1 MSPRSWICCSELE
14 LRKDSPKRGRE
25 QRPRVRERNEM
36 PQNKT
41 RWFWAHRCNWVKG
54 VGEERFETYFIR
66 EEAKL
71 LLLFL
76 VMRCYV
82 SVFIR
87 GIGLIFCFE
96 NNDV

>member
-1 MSPRSWICCSELE
+1 MKCHKTKRDGLGHIDAIG
-14 LRKDSPKRGRE
+14 LRASAKKALR
-25 QRPRVRERNEM
+25 
-36 PQNKT
+36 
-41 RWFWAHRCNWVKG
+41 HC
-54 VGEERFETYFIR
+54 IR